1 MKPGPEN
8 TGFSLLR
15 VPFPP
20 EGVRQSA
27 KIRALARFL
36 LFNRKILQHNRE
48 HGVEREKGYGKKN
61 V

>member
-1 MKPGPEN
+1 MKPGPAN

-15 VPFPP
+15 VPFSP

-36 LFNRKILQHNRE
+36 LCNRKILRHSLE
-48 HGVEREKGYGKKN
+48 HKAEREKGNEKKN